1 MSFPSLSTDL
11 KLSCLSLDCDDSD
24 DSDIG
29 GSPCKS
35 VRSGGFRA
43 NNRKKQFLSSS
54 YDFNEGRLARPPP
67 IPLFGN
73 RRNSN
78 SIYPP
83 MSETVLSPAESV
95 QSLTNSVSEMSEL
108 ESDYLAEE
116 SEEVEEDGFEFTS
129 RPTRSRLASNRFF
142 HRPNRSVLGIT
153 DFGTP
158 KRRSAEPPIGASRG
172 PLMGSQVGAQ
182 FGSQMGSQ
190 TSSQMS
196 SQMGSPVGSQMGPE
210 IGSRRETI
218 SPMGPM
224 GLSFGRSYAEEEQ
237 FSDASLE
244 DSLVGHSRPSSQRQS
259 LWMPTAKVRRTQSM
273 FATPEQML
281 HEQLGEIYHPPSCD
295 TSISQCVS
303 YLDRPEC
310 AIPTFKVRQD
320 PFPRL
325 THETLLKLIDGSYG
339 NVYEDIVIVD
349 CRFEYEYEGGHIDGA
364 INVNTKQQLE
374 QVLFSSD
381 VNCGPKTKLLVFHCE
396 YSAFRSP
403 MMASHLRK
411 CDREMNAH
419 QYPHLNYPDVVVLEG
434 GYSQFYAS
442 ASHRCVP
449 QNYVGMNTQEH
460 QKTCEREMQR
470 FRNGMKKKKRQLLGM
485 SQDNNSTPMLA
496 DFKFPAPALA
506 FKSASVADLSQ
517 KENVFGPF

>member
-1 MSFPSLSTDL
+1 MSFPSLSSDL

-29 GSPCKS
+29 GSPCRS
-35 VRSGGFRA
+35 VRGFRA
-43 NNRKKQFLSSS
+43 NNRKKQFLSSE
-54 YDFNEGRLARPPP
+54 YDFNVGRLERPPP
-67 IPLFGN
+67 LPLFKN
-73 RRNSN
+73 QKNTSNIYPSLSN
-78 SIYPP
+78 SA
-83 MSETVLSPAESV
+83 LSPTDSV
-95 QSLTNSVSEMSEL
+95 QSLTNSASEMSEL
-108 ESDYLAEE
+108 ESDFLAEDFIDPAE
-116 SEEVEEDGFEFTS
+116 SEEDGFEFEPKPIRTRIAPS
-129 RPTRSRLASNRFF
+129 RVF

-158 KRRSAEPPIGASRG
+158 KRGSAEPPSSTFR
-172 PLMGSQVGAQ
+172 
-182 FGSQMGSQ
+182 GSQMSSQ
-190 TSSQMS
+190 VSSQMS
-196 SQMGSPVGSQMGPE
+196 SQMGSPVGSQASSG
-210 IGSRRETI
+210 IGSRDGT
-218 SPMGPM
+218 GPT
-224 GLSFGRSYAEEEQ
+224 GPSFRRSYTEEEQ
-237 FSDASLE
+237 HSDDSAD
-244 DSLVGHSRPSSQRQS
+244 DSLVGHSRLSSRRQS
-259 LWMPTAKVRRTQSM
+259 LWMPTTKVRRTQSM

-281 HEQLGEIYHPPSCD
+281 HEQLGEIYHPPNCD
-295 TSISQCVS
+295 TSVSECMS
-303 YLDRPEC
+303 YLDRPDC
-310 AIPTFKVRQD
+310 GIPTFKVRQD

-325 THETLLKLIDGSYG
+325 THETLLSLIDGNYG
-339 NVYEDIVIVD
+339 DVYEEIVLVD

-374 QVLFSSD
+374 QVLFSSNANS
-381 VNCGPKTKLLVFHCE
+381 VPKTKLLVFHCE

-419 QYPHLNYPDVVVLEG
+419 RYPQLYYPDVVVLEG

-442 ASHRCVP
+442 AAHRCVP

-485 SQDNNSTPMLA
+485 TQDTNSTPMLA

-506 FKSASVADLSQ
+506 FRSASVADLSQ